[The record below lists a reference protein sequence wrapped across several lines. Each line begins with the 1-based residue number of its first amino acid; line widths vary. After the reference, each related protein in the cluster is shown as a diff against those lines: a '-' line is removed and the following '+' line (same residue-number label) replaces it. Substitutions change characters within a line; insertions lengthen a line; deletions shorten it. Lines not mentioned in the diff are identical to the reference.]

1 MQTQTHTTRLH
12 SEEHV
17 DRDFR
22 AAVTG
27 AQIVVGA
34 CIIWVEI
41 RNKMV
46 PEDSWHLR
54 KWLCCSVQYISMTGG
69 EMLQHLNSG
78 VFVNVHNEFAQP
90 GNIKDTSD

>member
-17 DRDFR
+17 DREFR

-27 AQIVVGA
+27 AQIVAGA

-41 RNKMV
+41 GHKMV
-46 PEDSWHLR
+46 PEVVAKYRFDDRERETDVQRRKGVPQSGDSVEV
-54 KWLCCSVQYISMTGG
+54 KAAK
-69 EMLQHLNSG
+69 G
-78 VFVNVHNEFAQP
+78 VVP
-90 GNIKDTSD
+90 

>member
-17 DRDFR
+17 DREFR

-41 RNKMV
+41 GNKMV
-46 PEDSWHLR
+46 PEVVAKYRFDDRERETDVQRRKGVPQSGDSVEV
-54 KWLCCSVQYISMTGG
+54 KAAK
-69 EMLQHLNSG
+69 G
-78 VFVNVHNEFAQP
+78 VVP
-90 GNIKDTSD
+90 